1 MKLIKAIILITF
13 LAITNFSCVQD
24 DDYSI
29 PESIGLEENQ
39 DLIQLIE
46 QINTGE
52 VDLMTISQVK
62 SFFVNGEV
70 TLIES
75 NIAVKGYV
83 VSSDM
88 TGNFYKEF
96 YMQDEPSN
104 PTAGIK
110 VVLNQV
116 DSYNQFNIGREVYIK
131 LQNLY
136 IGETNSGD
144 GVVAIGGSLNQYGDE
159 VESITENMAAET
171 ILRSSNT
178 AEIIPLSL
186 NLSQINDSHIGT
198 YVQAENVQ
206 FPNTLSG
213 LTYVNPYD
221 DYDTQRDL
229 ESCVDSGFIKV
240 ETSAYASFQDNL
252 LPTEGSGSLSAVVTR
267 SYDGDD
273 RVMMLNSI
281 DDIMFDSSRCDP
293 LFFDNFSGDN
303 LNNWHVKNVQGEQ
316 QWETTPYGNPAPS
329 AKMSGYSNGSN
340 PNEDWLITTAID
352 LSSVTTATLTFQSVV
367 RYSGP
372 SLSVHMS
379 TDYNEGDPTTDG
391 NWTELSV
398 TLDTDD
404 SSWSSWTDSGNIDL
418 SSVTGGTVYIAFKYV
433 SNSSQSA
440 TYEIDNVLVVGE

>member
-1 MKLIKAIILITF
+1 MKLFKAIILLTF
-13 LAITNFSCVQD
+13 VTITNFSCVQD

-29 PESIGLEENQ
+29 PESVGLEENQ
-39 DLIQLIE
+39 DLNQLLTE
-46 QINTGE
+46 INNGAI
-52 VDLMTISQVK
+52 DLMTISQVK
-62 SFFVNGEV
+62 SFFVDGSI

-75 NIAVKGYV
+75 NIAVRGYV

-96 YMQDEPSN
+96 YMQDEPEN

-144 GVVAIGGSLNQYGDE
+144 GVVAIGGSGNQYGDE
-159 VESITENMAAET
+159 VEEISENMAAET

-178 AEIIPLSL
+178 FEIVPLSL
-186 NLSQINDSHIGT
+186 NLGQINDSHIGT
-198 YVQAENVQ
+198 FVSAENVQ
-206 FPNTLSG
+206 FLNTLSG

-221 DYDTQRDL
+221 DYDTQRNL
-229 ESCVDSGFIKV
+229 ESCIDSGSIKV

-252 LPTEGSGSLSAVVTR
+252 LPTDGSGTLSGIVTR
-267 SYDGDD
+267 SYDGDE
-273 RVMMLNSI
+273 RVIMLNST
-281 DDIMFDSSRCDP
+281 DDVSFDSSRCDP
-293 LFFDNFSGDN
+293 LFSDDFSGNN
-303 LNNWHVKNVQGEQ
+303 LNNWYVKNVLGEQ
-316 QWETTPYGNPAPS
+316 EWETTPYGNPAPS
-329 AKMSGYSNGSN
+329 AKMSGFSSGSN
-340 PNEDWLITTAID
+340 ANEDWLITTAID
-352 LSSVTTATLTFQSVV
+352 LSQVSTATLTFQSVV
-367 RYSGP
+367 RYNGP

-379 TDYNEGDPTTDG
+379 TDYSGGDPTTDG

-398 TLDTDD
+398 TLDTDT

-418 SSVTGGTVYIAFKYV
+418 SSVTGGDVYIAFKYV
-433 SNSSQSA
+433 STTSGSA
-440 TYEIDNVLVVGE
+440 TYEIDNVLVIE

>member
-1 MKLIKAIILITF
+1 MKLFKTIILITF
-13 LAITNFSCVQD
+13 LTVANFSCVQD

-29 PESIGLEENQ
+29 PESLGIEENQ
-39 DLIQLIE
+39 DLSQLLD
-46 QINTGE
+46 QINNGD

-62 SFFVNGEV
+62 SFFVDGEV

-96 YMQDEPSN
+96 YMQDAPEN

-144 GVVAIGGSLNQYGDE
+144 GVTAIGGSANQYGNE
-159 VESITENMAAET
+159 IEEITGNMAT
-171 ILRSSNT
+171 SSILRSSMT
-178 AEIIPLSL
+178 SEIIPLSL
-186 NLSQINDSHIGT
+186 NLSQINDSYIGT
-198 YVQAENVQ
+198 FVSAQDVQ
-206 FPNTLSG
+206 FPTTLSG

-229 ESCVDSGFIKV
+229 ESCVDSGSIKV
-240 ETSAYASFQDNL
+240 ETSAYASFQDNV
-252 LPTEGSGSLSAVVTR
+252 LPTQGSGTLSGVVTK
-267 SYDGDD
+267 SYDGDE
-273 RVMMLNSI
+273 RVMMLNTT
-281 DDIMFDSSRCDP
+281 DDVMFDSSRCDP
-293 LFFDNFSGDN
+293 LFYDNFAGDN
-303 LNNWHVKNVQGEQ
+303 LNNWHVKNIQGEQ
-316 QWETTPYGNPAPS
+316 TWETTPYGNPAPS
-329 AKMSGYSNGSN
+329 AKISGYSNGSN
-340 PNEDWLITTAID
+340 ANEDWLITTAID
-352 LSSVTTATLTFQSVV
+352 LSNVTTASLTFQSVV

-418 SSVTGGTVYIAFKYV
+418 SSVTGGTVYIAFKYI
-433 SNSSQSA
+433 SNSSSSA
-440 TYEIDNVLVVGE
+440 TYEIDNVLVTGE

>member
-1 MKLIKAIILITF
+1 MKLFKTIILITF
-13 LAITNFSCVQD
+13 LTIANFSCVQD

-29 PESIGLEENQ
+29 PESLGIEENQ
-39 DLIQLIE
+39 DLSQLLD
-46 QINTGE
+46 QINNGD

-62 SFFVNGEV
+62 SFFVDGEV

-96 YMQDEPSN
+96 YMQDAPEN

-144 GVVAIGGSLNQYGDE
+144 GVTAIGGGANQYGNE
-159 VESITENMAAET
+159 IEEITGNMAT
-171 ILRSSNT
+171 SSILRSSMT
-178 AEIIPLSL
+178 SEIIPLSL
-186 NLSQINDSHIGT
+186 NLSQINDSYIGT
-198 YVQAENVQ
+198 FVSAQDVQ

-229 ESCVDSGFIKV
+229 ESCVDSGSIKV
-240 ETSAYASFQDNL
+240 ETSAYASFQDNV
-252 LPTEGSGSLSAVVTR
+252 LPTQGSGTLSGIVTK
-267 SYDGDD
+267 SYDGYE
-273 RVMMLNSI
+273 RVMMLNTI
-281 DDIMFDSSRCDP
+281 DDVTFDSSRCDP
-293 LFFDNFSGDN
+293 LFYDNFAGDN

-316 QWETTPYGNPAPS
+316 TWETTPYGNPAPS
-329 AKMSGYSNGSN
+329 AKISGYSNGSN
-340 PNEDWLITTAID
+340 ANEDWLITTAID
-352 LSSVTTATLTFQSVV
+352 LSNVTTASLTFQSVV

-440 TYEIDNVLVVGE
+440 TYEIDNVLVIGE

>member
-1 MKLIKAIILITF
+1 MKLFKTIILITF
-13 LAITNFSCVQD
+13 LTVANFSCVQD

-29 PESIGLEENQ
+29 PESLGIEENQ
-39 DLIQLIE
+39 DLSQLLD
-46 QINTGE
+46 QINNGD

-62 SFFVNGEV
+62 SFFVDGEV

-96 YMQDEPSN
+96 YMQDAPEN

-144 GVVAIGGSLNQYGDE
+144 GVTAIGGSANQYGNE
-159 VESITENMAAET
+159 IEEITGNMAT
-171 ILRSSNT
+171 SSILRSSMT
-178 AEIIPLSL
+178 SEIIPLSL
-186 NLSQINDSHIGT
+186 NLSQINDSYIGT
-198 YVQAENVQ
+198 FVSAQDVQ

-229 ESCVDSGFIKV
+229 ESCVDSGSIKV
-240 ETSAYASFQDNL
+240 ETSAYASFQDNV
-252 LPTEGSGSLSAVVTR
+252 LPTQGSGTLSGVVTK
-267 SYDGDD
+267 SYDGDE
-273 RVMMLNSI
+273 RVMMLNTT
-281 DDIMFDSSRCDP
+281 DDVMFDSSRCDP
-293 LFFDNFSGDN
+293 LFYDNFSGDN
-303 LNNWHVKNVQGEQ
+303 LNNWHVKNIQGEQ
-316 QWETTPYGNPAPS
+316 TWETTPYGNPAPS
-329 AKMSGYSNGSN
+329 AKISGYSNGSN
-340 PNEDWLITTAID
+340 ANEDWLITTAID
-352 LSSVTTATLTFQSVV
+352 LSNVTTASLTFQSVV

-418 SSVTGGTVYIAFKYV
+418 SSVTGGTVYIAFKYI
-433 SNSSQSA
+433 SNSSSSA
-440 TYEIDNVLVVGE
+440 TYEIDNVLVTGE

>member
-13 LAITNFSCVQD
+13 LTAANFSCVQD
-24 DDYSI
+24 DDFSI

-39 DLIQLIE
+39 DLTQLLT
-46 QINTGE
+46 QINNGAL
-52 VDLMTISQVK
+52 DLMTISQVK
-62 SFFVNGEV
+62 SFFVDGEV

-96 YMQDEPSN
+96 YMQDAPEN

-144 GVVAIGGSLNQYGDE
+144 GVTAIGGGANQYGNE
-159 VESITENMAAET
+159 IEEITGNMAT
-171 ILRSSNT
+171 SSILRSSMT
-178 AEIIPLSL
+178 SEIIPLSL
-186 NLSQINDSHIGT
+186 NLSQINDSYIGT
-198 YVQAENVQ
+198 FVSAQDVQ

-229 ESCVDSGFIKV
+229 ESCVDSGSIKV
-240 ETSAYASFQDNL
+240 ETSAYASFQDNV
-252 LPTEGSGSLSAVVTR
+252 LPTQGSGTLSGIVTK
-267 SYDGDD
+267 SYDGYE
-273 RVMMLNSI
+273 RVMMLNTI
-281 DDIMFDSSRCDP
+281 DDVTFDSSRCDP
-293 LFFDNFSGDN
+293 LFYDNFAGDN

-316 QWETTPYGNPAPS
+316 TWETTPYGNPAPS
-329 AKMSGYSNGSN
+329 AKISGYSNGSN
-340 PNEDWLITTAID
+340 ANEDWLITTAID
-352 LSSVTTATLTFQSVV
+352 LSNVTTASLTFQSVV

-418 SSVTGGTVYIAFKYV
+418 SSVTGGTVYIAFKYI
-433 SNSSQSA
+433 SNSSSSA
-440 TYEIDNVLVVGE
+440 TYEIDNVLVIGE

>member
-1 MKLIKAIILITF
+1 MKLFKAIILITF

-29 PESIGLEENQ
+29 PESLGIEENQ
-39 DLIQLIE
+39 DLSQLLD
-46 QINTGE
+46 QINNGD

-62 SFFVNGEV
+62 SFFVDGEV

-96 YMQDEPSN
+96 YMQDAPEN

-144 GVVAIGGSLNQYGDE
+144 GVTAIGGSANQYGNE
-159 VESITENMAAET
+159 IEEITGNMAT
-171 ILRSSNT
+171 SSILRSSMT
-178 AEIIPLSL
+178 SEIIPLSL
-186 NLSQINDSHIGT
+186 NLSQINDSYIGT
-198 YVQAENVQ
+198 FVSAQDVQ
-206 FPNTLSG
+206 FPTTLSG

-229 ESCVDSGFIKV
+229 ESCVDSGSIKV
-240 ETSAYASFQDNL
+240 ETSAYASFQDNV
-252 LPTEGSGSLSAVVTR
+252 LPTQGSGTLSGVVTK
-267 SYDGDD
+267 SYDGDE
-273 RVMMLNSI
+273 RVMMLNTT
-281 DDIMFDSSRCDP
+281 DDVMFDSSRCDP
-293 LFFDNFSGDN
+293 LFYDNFAGDN
-303 LNNWHVKNVQGEQ
+303 LNNWHVKNIQGEQ
-316 QWETTPYGNPAPS
+316 TWETTPYGNPAPS
-329 AKMSGYSNGSN
+329 AKISGYSNGSN
-340 PNEDWLITTAID
+340 ANEDWLITTAID
-352 LSSVTTATLTFQSVV
+352 LSNVTTASLTFQSVV

-418 SSVTGGTVYIAFKYV
+418 SSVTGGTVYIAFKYI
-433 SNSSQSA
+433 SNSSSSA
-440 TYEIDNVLVVGE
+440 TYEIDNVLVTGE

>member
-1 MKLIKAIILITF
+1 MKLFKAIILIAF
-13 LAITNFSCVQD
+13 LTTINFSCVQD

-46 QINTGE
+46 QINSGV

-62 SFFVNGEV
+62 SFFVSGEV

-144 GVVAIGGSLNQYGDE
+144 GVVAIGGSLNQYGNE
-159 VESITENMAAET
+159 IESITENMAAET

-178 AEIIPLSL
+178 TEIIPLSL

-213 LTYVNPYD
+213 LTRGTAATINGATP
-221 DYDTQRDL
+221 
-229 ESCVDSGFIKV
+229 ES
-240 ETSAYASFQDNL
+240 
-252 LPTEGSGSLSAVVTR
+252 
-267 SYDGDD
+267 
-273 RVMMLNSI
+273 
-281 DDIMFDSSRCDP
+281 
-293 LFFDNFSGDN
+293 
-303 LNNWHVKNVQGEQ
+303 
-316 QWETTPYGNPAPS
+316 
-329 AKMSGYSNGSN
+329 
-340 PNEDWLITTAID
+340 TTAAAH
-352 LSSVTTATLTFQSVV
+352 SSGAKVFGSYKITKQTTTETIASPPGNVT
-367 RYSGP
+367 
-372 SLSVHMS
+372 
-379 TDYNEGDPTTDG
+379 
-391 NWTELSV
+391 
-398 TLDTDD
+398 
-404 SSWSSWTDSGNIDL
+404 
-418 SSVTGGTVYIAFKYV
+418 V
-433 SNSSQSA
+433 SNSFTFSLKNNASSA
-440 TYEIDNVLVVGE
+440 ETGGGFFAFGGPVNMRP

>member
-1 MKLIKAIILITF
+1 MKLFKTIILITF
-13 LAITNFSCVQD
+13 LTIANFSCVQD

-29 PESIGLEENQ
+29 PESLGIEENQ
-39 DLIQLIE
+39 DLSQLLD
-46 QINTGE
+46 QINNGD

-62 SFFVNGEV
+62 SFFVDGEV

-96 YMQDEPSN
+96 YMQDAPEN

-144 GVVAIGGSLNQYGDE
+144 GVTAIGGSANQYGNE
-159 VESITENMAAET
+159 IEEITGNMAT
-171 ILRSSNT
+171 SSILRSSMT
-178 AEIIPLSL
+178 SEIIPLSL
-186 NLSQINDSHIGT
+186 NLSQINDSYIGT
-198 YVQAENVQ
+198 FVSAQDVQ
-206 FPNTLSG
+206 FPTTLSG

-229 ESCVDSGFIKV
+229 ESCVDSGSIKV
-240 ETSAYASFQDNL
+240 ETSAYASFQDNV
-252 LPTEGSGSLSAVVTR
+252 LPTQGSGTLSGVVTK
-267 SYDGDD
+267 SYDGDE
-273 RVMMLNSI
+273 RVMMLNTT
-281 DDIMFDSSRCDP
+281 DDVMFDSSRCDP
-293 LFFDNFSGDN
+293 LFYDNFAGDN
-303 LNNWHVKNVQGEQ
+303 LNNWHVKNIQGEQ
-316 QWETTPYGNPAPS
+316 TWETTPYGNPAPS
-329 AKMSGYSNGSN
+329 AKISGYSNGSN
-340 PNEDWLITTAID
+340 ANEDWLITTAID
-352 LSSVTTATLTFQSVV
+352 LSNVTTASLTFQSVV

-418 SSVTGGTVYIAFKYV
+418 SSVTGGTVYIAFKYI
-433 SNSSQSA
+433 SNSSSSA
-440 TYEIDNVLVVGE
+440 TYEIDNVLVTGE

>member
-1 MKLIKAIILITF
+1 MKLFKAIILITF
-13 LAITNFSCVQD
+13 LTVTNFSCVQD

-29 PESIGLEENQ
+29 PESVGLEENQ
-39 DLIQLIE
+39 DLTQLLD
-46 QINTGE
+46 QINNGD

-62 SFFVNGEV
+62 SFFVDGEV

-75 NIAVKGYV
+75 NIVVRGYV

-96 YMQDEPSN
+96 YMQDEPNN

-136 IGETNSGD
+136 VGETNSGD
-144 GVVAIGGSLNQYGDE
+144 GVTAIGGSVNQYGNE
-159 VESITENMAAET
+159 VEEISENMAMST

-178 AEIIPLSL
+178 TEITPLSL
-186 NLSQINDSHIGT
+186 NLSQINDSHIGIFVSALNT
-198 YVQAENVQ
+198 Q

-229 ESCVDSGFIKV
+229 ESCVDSGSIKV
-240 ETSAYASFQDNL
+240 ETSAYASFKDNL
-252 LPTEGSGSLSAVVTR
+252 LPTQGSGTLSGIVTK
-267 SYDGDD
+267 SYDGDN
-273 RVMMLNSI
+273 RVMMLNSTN
-281 DDIMFDSSRCDP
+281 DVMFNSSRCDP
-293 LFFDNFSGDN
+293 LFYDNFSGNN
-303 LNNWHVKNVQGEQ
+303 LNNWHVKNVQGEE

-329 AKMSGYSNGSN
+329 AKISGFSNGSN
-340 PNEDWLITTAID
+340 ANEDWLITKVID
-352 LSSVTTATLTFQSVV
+352 LSSVTTANLTFQSVV
-367 RYSGP
+367 RYNGP

-379 TDYNEGDPTTDG
+379 TDYNEGDPTSDG

-398 TLDTDD
+398 TLDTDT
-404 SSWSSWTDSGNIDL
+404 SSWSSWTDSGSIDL
-418 SSVTGGTVYIAFKYV
+418 SSVTGGNVYIAFKYI
-433 SNSSQSA
+433 STSGGSA
-440 TYEIDNVLVVGE
+440 TYEIDNVLVLGE

>member
-1 MKLIKAIILITF
+1 MKLFKTIILITF
-13 LAITNFSCVQD
+13 LTVANFSCVQD

-29 PESIGLEENQ
+29 PESLGIEENQ
-39 DLIQLIE
+39 DLSQLLD
-46 QINTGE
+46 QINNGD

-62 SFFVNGEV
+62 SFFVDGEV

-96 YMQDEPSN
+96 YMQDAPEN

-144 GVVAIGGSLNQYGDE
+144 GVTAIGGSANQYGNE
-159 VESITENMAAET
+159 IEEITGNMAT
-171 ILRSSNT
+171 SSILRSSMT
-178 AEIIPLSL
+178 SEIIPLSL
-186 NLSQINDSHIGT
+186 NLSQINDSYIGT
-198 YVQAENVQ
+198 FVSAQDVQ

-229 ESCVDSGFIKV
+229 ESCVDSGSIKV
-240 ETSAYASFQDNL
+240 ETSAYASFQDNV
-252 LPTEGSGSLSAVVTR
+252 LPTQGSGTLSGVVTK
-267 SYDGDD
+267 SYDGDE
-273 RVMMLNSI
+273 RVMMLNTT
-281 DDIMFDSSRCDP
+281 DDVMFDSSRCDP
-293 LFFDNFSGDN
+293 LFYDNFAGDN
-303 LNNWHVKNVQGEQ
+303 LNNWHVKNIQGEQ
-316 QWETTPYGNPAPS
+316 TWETTPYGNPAPS
-329 AKMSGYSNGSN
+329 AKISGYSNGSN
-340 PNEDWLITTAID
+340 ANEDWLITTAID
-352 LSSVTTATLTFQSVV
+352 LSNVTTASLTFQSVV

-418 SSVTGGTVYIAFKYV
+418 SSVTGGTVYIAFKYI
-433 SNSSQSA
+433 SNSSSSA
-440 TYEIDNVLVVGE
+440 TYEIDNVLVTGE